1 MINIKRPVVLGV
13 VASLALGIFAL
24 VPAHADPVTDSYAI
38 VGSDTLQ
45 DSVNA
50 LVNGTSVTGSGVRIK
65 AAGQALGNFDAFGSA
80 NIQTKPSKAQIV
92 RPSGSGAGVT
102 ALLTAI
108 SGGTGQVDIARSS
121 AGPSTPLATT
131 GILTWVPYGRDAVA
145 YAYIPDP
152 ASPND
157 LANLTTAQ
165 LKSIYE
171 ANSTST
177 VTIGSTVVKPL
188 IPQDQSGTRKF
199 FLSAIGA
206 TLGTLPTSTYN
217 GTANTLPE
225 NNASVLTQVGQIV
238 PFSAGN
244 WIAQSNGAAP
254 STFAV
259 GSTVQLGNP
268 NSIAPFTGSGTA
280 LVPNTPFYA
289 SSLGRETYLVVETAR
304 ITSGNAKY
312 DSVLANLV
320 SPSNTGSLTDFSG
333 SGFKTRAGAVKL
345 KFGFTQ
351 PTGTVLFSDV
361 K

>member
-1 MINIKRPVVLGV
+1 MINIKKPVVLGV
-13 VASLALGIFAL
+13 VASLALGIFAA

-50 LVNGTSVTGSGVRIK
+50 LVNGTAVSGAAVRIK
-65 AAGQALGNFDAFGSA
+65 AAGQAIGNFDAFGSSS
-80 NIQTKPSKAQIV
+80 IQTKPNKSQIV

-108 SGGTGQVDIARSS
+108 SGSTGQVDIARSS
-121 AGPSTPLATT
+121 AGPTVPLQDT
-131 GILTWVPYGRDAVA
+131 GILTWIPFGRDGVS
-145 YAYIPDP
+145 YAYVPDP
-152 ASPND
+152 AHPAD
-157 LANLTTAQ
+157 LASLTTAQ

-171 ANSTST
+171 ASSP
-177 VTIGSTVVKPL
+177 VTIGTTVVKPL

-199 FLSAIGA
+199 FLSALTVT
-206 TLGTLPTSTYN
+206 TLGSQPTSTWN
-217 GTANTLPE
+217 GVANSLPE
-225 NNASVLTQVGQIV
+225 NDARVLTQVGQIV

-244 WIAQSNGAAP
+244 FIAQSNGAAP
-254 STFAV
+254 TTLT
-259 GSTVQLGNP
+259 GSSALLGSP
-268 NSIAPFTGSGTA
+268 NSVAPYTGTAPA
-280 LVPNTPFYA
+280 LVPNPTFYA

-312 DSVLANLV
+312 DSVLAGLV
-320 SPSNTGSLTDFSG
+320 LPTNTGSLTDFSAAT
-333 SGFKTRAGAVKL
+333 FKTRAGAVKL

-351 PTGTVLFSDV
+351 PTGTILYSDV

>member
-1 MINIKRPVVLGV
+1 MINIKNPVVLGV
-13 VASLALGIFAL
+13 VASLALGIFAA

-50 LVNGTSVTGSGVRIK
+50 LVNGTAVTASPVRIK
-65 AAGQALGNFDAFGSA
+65 AAGQAIGNFDAFGST
-80 NIQTKPSKAQIV
+80 NIQTKPSKGQIV
-92 RPSGSGAGVT
+92 RPTGSGAGVT
-102 ALLTAI
+102 ALLASI
-108 SGGTGQVDIARSS
+108 SGATGLVDIARSS
-121 AGPSTPLATT
+121 AGPTAPLQNT
-131 GILTWVPYGRDAVA
+131 GILTWVPYGRDGVS
-145 YAYIPDP
+145 YAYLPDP
-152 ASPND
+152 AAPND

-171 ANSTST
+171 SSTASP
-177 VTIGSTVVKPL
+177 VTIGTTVVKPL

-206 TLGTLPTSTYN
+206 TLGTGPTSTYN
-217 GTANTLPE
+217 GVANTLPE
-225 NNASVLTQVGQIV
+225 NNATVLTQVGQIV

-254 STFAV
+254 STILAGTTV
-259 GSTVQLGNP
+259 ALGSP
-268 NSIAPFTGSGTA
+268 NGVAPYSGSGTA
-280 LVPNTPFYA
+280 LVPNATFYA

-312 DSVLANLV
+312 DAVLAGLV
-320 SPSNTGSLTDFSG
+320 NPSNTGSLTDFS
-333 SGFKTRAGAVKL
+333 SASFKTRAGAVKL

-351 PTGTVLFSDV
+351 PTGTVLYSDT